1 MRKEKYMM
9 IDVDELRA
17 PITLH
22 STLYNRIWHMESEFR
37 IIRDLVQNME
47 DYFLERCVDFEKY
60 EAKTIKK
67 SPKYRREELEEQ
79 LEDEYNVLLSM
90 PILIRHSLFMST
102 YSLLE
107 TFLND
112 LCLTI
117 KKERNILIDLN
128 DLNGAGIFRAQT
140 YLTKILHVEFPSS
153 HRNWQRICNYN
164 KLRNC
169 LTHTDGQLSKESNKQ
184 LLKFI
189 KAHKCLEVNV
199 ILKVQLQ
206 DGFVQEVCDTM
217 AQFVKELIPKV
228 VEAVE
233 A

>member
-1 MRKEKYMM
+1 M

-17 PITLH
+17 PITLS
-22 STLYNRIWHMESEFR
+22 STLYNHIWHMQSEFR
-37 IIRDLVQNME
+37 IIGDLVQNME
-47 DYFLERCVDFEKY
+47 DYFLQRCVDFEKY
-60 EAKTIKK
+60 EATTIKK

-90 PILIRHSLFMST
+90 PVLIRHSLFTST

-107 TFLND
+107 AFLND
-112 LCLTI
+112 LCSEV
-117 KKERNILIDLN
+117 KKERNLLIDIN
-128 DLNGAGIFRAQT
+128 DLSGAGIFRAQT
-140 YLTKILHVEFPSS
+140 YLSKILNVEFPSS
-153 HRNWQRICNYN
+153 HRSWQRICNYN

-169 LTHTDGQLSKESNKQ
+169 LVHADGQLSKESNKQ

-189 KAHKCLEVNV
+189 KAHKYLEVNV

-217 AQFVKELIPKV
+217 AQFVQELIPKV
-228 VEAVE
+228 IEAVE

>member
-1 MRKEKYMM
+1 M

-37 IIRDLVQNME
+37 IIKDLAQNME
-47 DYFLERCVDFEKY
+47 DYSLERCIDFEKY
-60 EAKTIKK
+60 EQKAIKK

-79 LEDEYNVLLSM
+79 LVDEFNVLLSM
-90 PILIRHSLFMST
+90 QVLIRHSLFTST

-112 LCLTI
+112 LCSTL
-117 KKERNILIDLN
+117 KKERNLLIDIG
-128 DLNGAGIFRAQT
+128 DLNGSGIFRAQT
-140 YLTKILHVEFPSS
+140 YLSKILHVEFPSS
-153 HRNWQRICNYN
+153 HRSWQRIGNYN

-169 LTHTDGQLSKESNKQ
+169 LVHTDGQLSKESNKQ
-184 LLKFI
+184 LLKYI
-189 KAHKCLEVNV
+189 KAHKFLDVNV

-217 AQFVKELIPKV
+217 AQFVRELIPRV
-228 VEAVE
+228 IEAVE